1 MDADGQHLPEE
12 NPKVILPLQNKIAH
26 VVGSHIKGILR
37 TSPINKIGNLFLK
50 IISFMVQDNGSA
62 ILKRFLEQL

>member
-12 NPKVILPLQNKIAH
+12 NPKVILPLQNKIAR

-50 IISFMVQDNGSA
+50 IISFMVTRQ
-62 ILKRFLEQL
+62 